1 MGVTERRGRV
11 RPGSIPGYLFE
22 VFTLVKLTATY
33 KDQNF
38 KRSTDRTYTHVII
51 IKEEGTAWKAV
62 SWAGSF
68 DLAQKRISEFTRA
81 NREIKIIPVDTGD

>member
-1 MGVTERRGRV
+1 MIDEGEKM
-11 RPGSIPGYLFE
+11 
-22 VFTLVKLTATY
+22 KLTATY
-33 KDQNF
+33 EGNTF

-51 IKEEGTAWKAV
+51 AKELGEAWKAK

-81 NREIKIIPVDTGD
+81 GMEIKIIPVN

>member
-1 MGVTERRGRV
+1 MT
-11 RPGSIPGYLFE
+11 
-22 VFTLVKLTATY
+22 KLTATHEG
-33 KDQNF
+33 QTF

-51 IKEEGTAWKAV
+51 VKDEGEAWKAK

-81 NREIKIIPVDTGD
+81 GREIKIIPVDMRA